1 MPCEIKQSQSL
12 PTTGSTITV
21 ENGKKKKRN
30 TTQAQFKHANF
41 LIKYQNQMPLRMS
54 DN

>member
-21 ENGKKKKRN
+21 ENGKKKK
-30 TTQAQFKHANF
+30 K
-41 LIKYQNQMPLRMS
+41 KYHPGPVQTCKLSNKISEP
-54 DN
+54 DATKDE